1 MLKIKN
7 LIIYNM
13 EEKFICKICNKNY
26 KSYQSHWNHNYK
38 YHKNHIPILSPKF
51 NSDIPILSPLN
62 NDATLI
68 KSEKKTCSYCDKE
81 LSSYKNLHRHLQICK
96 RKEDPEEIINKL
108 KKIIKDRD
116 DKIEEIKKNV
126 TDLVN
131 KNCKVHPKTLQKIQN
146 ILTNNN
152 SNSNNTINNGTINNI
167 TINIVPFGKEDTT
180 NVLSQKTKREILN
193 KKHQA
198 LYACIEK
205 VHFNKDYPQFN
216 NVMITNMKTNEAH
229 VYNDDTKSFILANK
243 DDVIGDL
250 IDNRL
255 TDIEEFKELLIDD
268 LPPGTIEIINKL
280 VDKWDNGKDVQDKIK
295 LILFNNRQLTI
306 DNKTTL
312 TN

>member
-1 MLKIKN
+1 MD
-7 LIIYNM
+7 
-13 EEKFICKICNKNY
+13 EKYTCNICKKNY
-26 KSYQSHWNHNYK
+26 KSHRSLWNHNK
-38 YHKNHIPILSPKF
+38 KFHPNISKVSPEISPFSGDIGHFIPKISPE
-51 NSDIPILSPLN
+51 NGD
-62 NDATLI
+62 I
-68 KSEKKTCSYCDKE
+68 KSDLLKRKIDNRQCKFCNII
-81 LSSYKNLHRHLQICK
+81 LSSYKNLNRHLQTC
-96 RKEDPEEIINKL
+96 KL
-108 KKIIKDRD
+108 KLSQINRD
-116 DKIEEIKKNV
+116 IELEELKKKLIDMINIR
-126 TDLVN
+126 
-131 KNCKVHPKTLQKIQN
+131 CKVHPKTLKKINN
-146 ILTNNN
+146 ILT
-152 SNSNNTINNGTINNI
+152 NNTINNGTINNI
-167 TINIVPFGKEDTT
+167 NIHIVPFGKEDTT

-229 VYNDDTKSFILANK
+229 IYNDDTKSFILANK

-280 VDKWDNGKDVQDKIK
+280 IDKWDDGKDVQDKVK
-295 LILFNNRQLTI
+295 LILFNNRKVILDTK
-306 DNKTTL
+306 NTL

>member
-1 MLKIKN
+1 MTLKNVKDKYLN
-7 LIIYNM
+7 KYNM
-13 EEKFICKICNKNY
+13 DEKYTCNICKKNY
-26 KSYQSHWNHNYK
+26 KSHRSLWNHNK
-38 YHKNHIPILSPKF
+38 KFHSNISKVSPE
-51 NSDIPILSPLN
+51 ISPQMG
-62 NDATLI
+62 DKGHFIHEISPQMGDI
-68 KSEKKTCSYCDKE
+68 KSDLLKRKTDKRQCE
-81 LSSYKNLHRHLQICK
+81 FCNIIFSTYKHLHRHLTICK
-96 RKEDPEEIINKL
+96 IKLNTSIQDTKLEEL
-108 KKIIKDRD
+108 KKNL
-116 DKIEEIKKNV
+116 IEMINIR
-126 TDLVN
+126 
-131 KNCKVHPKTLQKIQN
+131 CKVHPKTLKKINN

-152 SNSNNTINNGTINNI
+152 NINNGTINNI
-167 TINIVPFGKEDTT
+167 NIHIVPFGKEDTT

-193 KKHQA
+193 RKHQA

-216 NVMITNMKTNEAH
+216 NIMITNMKTNEAH
-229 VYNDDTKSFILANK
+229 IYNDDTKSFILANK

-268 LPPGTIEIINKL
+268 LPPGTIDIINKL
-280 VDKWDNGKDVQDKIK
+280 VDKWDNGKDVQDKVK